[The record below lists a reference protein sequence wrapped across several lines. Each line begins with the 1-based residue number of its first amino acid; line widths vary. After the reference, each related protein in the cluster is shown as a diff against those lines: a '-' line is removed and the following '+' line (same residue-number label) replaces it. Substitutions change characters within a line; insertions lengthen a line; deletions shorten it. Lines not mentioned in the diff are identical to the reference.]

1 MRRSVSNTWN
11 AGRMAA
17 GLTASLLITGT
28 FVILGAAPS
37 YAVPPTTTVA
47 TPIPGLSAVC
57 TPPPASKSVGQGGPA
72 PVGFGVTAT
81 GAGGACTSSVTG
93 FMAKASVGRTTFGA
107 NTVLSATAMCQDAN
121 TPSGQPVTVTSSAF
135 YNGATITATTTIHT
149 VDGYTLNFNVRTPN
163 GAIALQIITP
173 GGDVVNI
180 AQVSC
185 GGRGLPPERQPQH
198 RSEGAFTGGLRRSQ
212 RRTGFAVHA
221 PARRPRRLPRRQ
233 LHRRTAVPAPAQ
245 RYRRLSR
252 PASLPGGRGG

>member
-1 MRRSVSNTWN
+1 
-11 AGRMAA
+11 MAA

-81 GAGGACTSSVTG
+81 GAGGVCTSSVTG

-185 GGRGLPPERQPQH
+185 GGAAYPLNASLNTDQRVLSPVVSGGHSGGPVSPFMLLLAALA
-198 RSEGAFTGGLRRSQ
+198 AFL
-212 RRTGFAVHA
+212 AVNFTVV
-221 PARRPRRLPRRQ
+221 R
-233 LHRRTAVPAPAQ
+233 
-245 RYRRLSR
+245 RYRHRHNGT
-252 PASLPGGRGG
+252 AG